1 MAVGLLAKKLGMTRV
16 FLENGLVIPVT
27 LLKAGPCTVTQLK
40 GNDSDGYTALQ
51 LGYTTVPEKR
61 LTQPQLG
68 HLKKSGVEA
77 LRYLKEFRVSHDEVE
92 DFKVGQQLDTSL
104 FSEGEVIR
112 VTGNS
117 IGKGFSGYQKRH
129 NFTIGPMSHG
139 SKNHRA
145 PGSIGQGST
154 PARVYPGKKMAG
166 QLGNR
171 QVTLPAS
178 EIVYI
183 DNEKDIIAVKGSTPG
198 KKGSLLSI
206 SKKSF

>member
-16 FLENGLVIPVT
+16 FLENGLAIPVT

-40 GNDSDGYTALQ
+40 DSNIDGYTAVQ
-51 LGYTTVPEKR
+51 LGYTNVPEKS

-77 LRYLKEFRVSHDEVE
+77 LRYLKEFRIPQEEVE
-92 DFKVGQQLDTSL
+92 SFEVGQQLDTSL
-104 FSEGEVIR
+104 FSQGEVIR

-117 IGKGFSGYQKRH
+117 VGKGFSGYQKRH

-166 QLGNR
+166 QLGNK

-183 DNEKDIIAVKGSTPG
+183 EKDIIAVKGSIPG